1 MSVNVRFLFLIVL
14 LPFIGL
20 GQSALKQSNVD
31 QFPDVEFV
39 FNHRNPIGIDTN
51 AVQFF
56 ENGQLIKN
64 YKLVRQNDVHA
75 TISKKQVLVLIE
87 NSYWPRFEE
96 QLKEVKRLWNEISKD
111 VVQENDAFQIA
122 TFDWTRGEKTLNFL
136 SQEWL
141 NDGAEL
147 NSVIQNIQKP
157 KVDGRTHKSTEI
169 YSALREGVDFM
180 AKQSTDSLTAKSIIL
195 FSSEFNNIFNNSQ
208 TKTDVIIEARQADI
222 PIYAFRYPYSD
233 KYDLKDVAQA
243 SLGRHLDMKSNSDE
257 AVSDIINGIKKD
269 YQGVDY
275 QLSFESSIA
284 PSEDFRTIQVQLS
297 KDDKIEFKYQ
307 APSRISYLWKNPAYR
322 YGGIISLVLL
332 LVIIV
337 WSVMLFR
344 KKKQKEKEEFK
355 IAQDETR
362 RKVEESEQRQ
372 AAALERERLNKLNE
386 EKILFD
392 NKLNTAFK
400 KLPRV
405 PKLVAQNGDVFEI
418 LHPVFTIGRADSN
431 SLQINNSTLS
441 KQHAGIYFDHFPGKT
456 DLMNHRS
463 FYLVDLD
470 STNGT
475 LLNNKR
481 VLTNSDLSPESKA
494 EILLK
499 NNDLIQM
506 GELTFTFID

>member
-1 MSVNVRFLFLIVL
+1 MSINIRFLFLIVL

-31 QFPDVEFV
+31 QFPNVEFV
-39 FNHRNPIGIDTN
+39 FNHRNLIGIDTN

-122 TFDWTRGEKTLNFL
+122 TFDWTKGEKTLNFL

-157 KVDGRTHKSTEI
+157 KVDGRTHESTEI

-257 AVSDIINGIKKD
+257 AVSDVINGITKD

-322 YGGIISLVLL
+322 YGGIISLILIF
-332 LVIIV
+332 VIIA
-337 WSVMLFR
+337 WSIQYMR
-344 KKKQKEKEEFK
+344 KKKKKEKEEFH
-355 IAQDETR
+355 QTQEETR
-362 RKVEESEQRQ
+362 KKIQESEQRQ
-372 AAALERERLNKLNE
+372 AAAHERERLNKLNE
-386 EKILFD
+386 EKILFET
-392 NKLNTAFK
+392 KLYTAFN
-400 KLPRV
+400 KLPRM
-405 PKLVAQNGDVFEI
+405 PKLVAQNGEVYEI
-418 LHPVFTIGRADSN
+418 LQPTFTIGRAETN
-431 SLQINNSTLS
+431 NLQINNSTLS
-441 KQHAGIYFDHFPGKT
+441 KQHAGIYFDHFPGKP
-456 DLMNHRS
+456 DLLNHRS
-463 FYLVDLD
+463 FYLVDLE

-475 LLNNKR
+475 QLNGEHVLISSEISNKSE
-481 VLTNSDLSPESKA
+481 LGIP
-494 EILLK
+494 LK

-506 GELTFTFID
+506 GELTFTFRD